1 MMKYYRSKH
10 TGKIFNQKISKIIDM
25 IYGKGSFEYDVSNGN
40 MVEIEPPSLVDCIMF
55 GNNSLAIAR
64 YLEIYPGTEWEDGKR
79 AIHIL
84 RKEVFGNRKKK
95 TENVEKTEE

>member
-1 MMKYYRSKH
+1 MKALGVNPD
-10 TGKIFNQKISKIIDM
+10 GKQRT
-25 IYGKGSFEYDVSNGN
+25 EAV
-40 MVEIEPPSLVDCIMF
+40 EPPSLIDCIMF

-79 AIHIL
+79 AIYIL
-84 RKEVFGNRKKK
+84 KKEVFGNKKKK